1 MGRVIRGTTMTTLF
15 NVGDMQRL
23 DREAALTEQSPRQE
37 FRSPNDSIT
46 NSAVVEAD
54 EFKNEP
60 MNPFDFMMDG
70 LMAALKAR
78 L

>member
-1 MGRVIRGTTMTTLF
+1 MTTLF
-15 NVGDMQRL
+15 DVGDMQRL

-46 NSAVVEAD
+46 NSAVREAGEFAENEKAD
-54 EFKNEP
+54 EQKE
-60 MNPFDFMMDG
+60 NPFSFMLDG
-70 LMAALKAR
+70 LLSALKER